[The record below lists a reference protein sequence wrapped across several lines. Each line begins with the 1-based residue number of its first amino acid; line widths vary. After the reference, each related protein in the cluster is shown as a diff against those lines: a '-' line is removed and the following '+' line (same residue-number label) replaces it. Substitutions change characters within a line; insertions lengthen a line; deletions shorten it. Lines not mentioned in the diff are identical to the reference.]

1 MTYEVTLT
9 IDEPEKIH
17 ILKTEFES
25 LEKERFTVKTKKD
38 TVEITAED
46 ATALKAVL
54 NSVCKV
60 LIVYEKTRQIK

>member
-1 MTYEVTLT
+1 MTYEVTLK
-9 IDEPEKIH
+9 IDEPEKIR

-25 LEKERFTVKTKKD
+25 LEKQRFTIKTKKD

-46 ATALKAVL
+46 ATALKAIL

-60 LIVYEKTRQIK
+60 LIVYEKMRQIK

>member
-1 MTYEVTLT
+1 MSYEVTLT
-9 IDEPEKIH
+9 IDEPEKIR

-25 LEKERFTVKTKKD
+25 LEKKRFAVKTKKD

-46 ATALKAVL
+46 ATALKAIL

-60 LIVYEKTRQIK
+60 LIVYEKMRQIK

>member
-1 MTYEVTLT
+1 MSYEITLT
-9 IDEPEKIH
+9 IDEPEKIR

-25 LEKERFTVKTKKD
+25 LEKKRFTVKTKKD

-46 ATALKAVL
+46 ATALKAIL

-60 LIVYEKTRQIK
+60 LIVYEKMRQIK